1 MALHDLTP
9 QLRTR
14 LSRLEKVVGW
24 FVTIATLLLIGG
36 LAYYI
41 YTLAERKGWFLK
53 KMPYF
58 TFVRNATGLT
68 VGDRVKLMGFDVG
81 DITEVTAQ
89 PPNEYYNVFIQFR
102 VKEPF
107 YGYLWE
113 DSVARVG
120 AADFLGHRFIEVTKG
135 SNGPP
140 TYALHDIKELSI
152 SAARGYANSNAYAFA
167 APISAGTNV
176 VVHSSEP
183 VTSDVLRRLEA
194 LNIKTVQVVNL
205 SEKPRAPRWMWDD
218 KLGRYTE
225 ITNNIKGYWLHA
237 EESPALTERLE
248 TVVNTVEAALPNF
261 LALTNTL
268 TQVLTNANG
277 IFKHADDVLVSAKPI
292 LTNFAQITANLSGP
306 KGSLGEWLLP
316 TNINTQLQTTLS
328 AASGTMTTAQTN
340 LNVLS
345 TNILASLENL
355 ANLTSNLN
363 AQVQANGLI
372 LYQLSEL
379 VVHSDDLVQGLKR
392 NWLLKSSFNQK
403 TNQTPQSIVKPRVGG
418 AP

>member
-81 DITEVTAQ
+81 EITEVTAE
-89 PPNEYYNVFIQFR
+89 PPNEFYNVYIQFR
-102 VKEPF
+102 VKEPY

-140 TYALHDIKELSI
+140 TYALHDVKELSI
-152 SAARGYANSNAYAFA
+152 TEAFRYANSNGFGFA
-167 APISAGTNV
+167 EPIHIGTNRV
-176 VVHSSEP
+176 VYSSEP
-183 VTSDVLRRLEA
+183 VTPEKLRQLQA
-194 LNIKTVQVVNL
+194 LNIKTVQL
-205 SEKPRAPRWMWDD
+205 IYGAEKPKAPKWVWDD
-218 KLGRYTE
+218 KAGRYTQ
-225 ITNNIKGYWLHA
+225 ITNKLKGYWLHA

-261 LALTNTL
+261 LGLTNKL

-277 IFKHADDVLVSAKPI
+277 IFKHADEILVSAKPI
-292 LTNFAQITANLSGP
+292 LTNFAQISANLSGP
-306 KGSLGEWLLP
+306 KGTLGEWILP
-316 TNINTQLQTTLS
+316 TNINAQLQTTLA
-328 AASGTMTTAQTN
+328 AASGTMTSAQTN

-345 TNILASLENL
+345 TNILSSLENL

-379 VVHSDDLVQGLKR
+379 VVHSDELVQGLKR
-392 NWLLKSSFNQK
+392 NWLLKSSFDQK
-403 TNQTPQSIVKPRVGG
+403 TNQPPQSIVKPRVGG